1 MVIFTLYGYI
11 GMATFYLVS
20 QWLAQYGQFVVGLP
34 YASAIKLLSIYTVG
48 SLVCVF
54 VTAAFVKEVF
64 SSAIAMIIYTGLSMI
79 SLLLVCLFPTPMM
92 VTGFAFCHRLCRR
105 WRSAAAGCDNH
116 GDELPERKRQSN
128 RHLLHCRQYRQLHDP
143 VDHRKAFADQY
154 CQHYVV

>member
-92 VTGFAFCHRLCRR
+92 VTGFASYHRLC
-105 WRSAAAGCDNH
+105 SPPAGTAVGSNNH
-116 GDELPERKRQSN
+116 GNEFPERKRQSN
-128 RHLLHCRQYRQLHDP
+128 RDLLHRRQYRQLHDP
-143 VDHRKAFADQY
+143 PDHRKAFADQY

>member
-79 SLLLVCLFPTPMM
+79 SLLLGVSVPDADD
-92 VTGFAFCHRLCRR
+92 GDRLCFLS
-105 WRSAAAGCDNH
+105 SALPPLAECCAGCDNH
-116 GDELPERKRQSN
+116 GDELPERKGQSN

>member
-92 VTGFAFCHRLCRR
+92 VTGFAFVIGF
-105 WRSAAAGCDNH
+105 AAAGGVLQLGATIMAMSFPN
-116 GDELPERKRQSN
+116 GKRQSN
-128 RHLLHCRQYRQLHDP
+128 RHLLHRRQYRQLHDP

>member
-92 VTGFAFCHRLCRR
+92 VTGFAFVIGF
-105 WRSAAAGCDNH
+105 AAAGGVLQLGATIMAMSFPN
-116 GDELPERKRQSN
+116 GKAKQPASSTLPAVSPASRS
-128 RHLLHCRQYRQLHDP
+128 